1 MPRAGGRFGAIAPA
15 LPLALFFVGA
25 YAIPVVILVVASLY
39 TGLRGGTLTLA
50 NYTGFLA
57 DGFHLS
63 ILADTLWLGLQ
74 VTVVTLVIAYPLGLV
89 FMRAGPRL
97 RALIL
102 LLVLLPL
109 LTNTVVRTFAWMAIL
124 GRDGVINAALMA
136 LGITDEPQRMLYT
149 RPWLVVAL
157 AQIYLP
163 LMALPLNNSLDKID
177 ANLVKASEGL
187 GASAFFTF
195 RKVLLPLSAPG
206 AIAGALLV
214 FAGSCTAFITQT
226 LVGGGRQIFMPLL
239 IYQQAIGVQRWT
251 FAAALSVVFAVT
263 VMLIVFA
270 VNRISRARL
279 RGVAHA

>member
-1 MPRAGGRFGAIAPA
+1 V
-15 LPLALFFVGA
+15 L
-25 YAIPVVILVVASLY
+25 ILVAASFF
-39 TGLRGGTLTLA
+39 TGLRGGVPTLA
-50 NYTGFLA
+50 NYAGFLT
-57 DGFHLS
+57 DWFHLS
-63 ILADTLWLGLQ
+63 ILLDTLLLGLQ
-74 VTVVTLVIAYPLGLV
+74 VTLVTLFIAYPLGLV

-97 RALIL
+97 RAFIL

-124 GRDGVINAALMA
+124 GRDGVINAALLA
-136 LGITDEPQRMLYT
+136 FGITDEPQRMLYT

-157 AQIYLP
+157 AQIFLP
-163 LMALPLNNSLDKID
+163 LMALPLNNSLDRID
-177 ANLVKASEGL
+177 ENLVKASEGL

-206 AIAGALLV
+206 AIAGGLLV
-214 FAGSCTAFITQT
+214 FAGACTAFITQT

-263 VMLIVFA
+263 VMLIVYA
-270 VNRISRARL
+270 VNRVARTRM
-279 RGVAHA
+279 RGAHA